1 VSALSVSEIKKIDD
15 KNKRHSSITVLN
27 SDNLSRS
34 DVQGLIELFCDPY
47 WPVREAAAKKLISTG
62 PRVCES
68 LVNAISDPNE
78 DIRFWSSQILATIAD
93 DNAICL
99 LINSFAS
106 YEEND
111 INMYSARA
119 LVKVGASALIP
130 LIEALGSPDDL
141 IRLYSLH
148 CLGELKSAEAVP
160 AIERLLAGDANFAIR
175 KNAAIALGKI
185 GTHSS
190 ANALIE
196 AISDKSWYVRVAATE
211 ALGKFKFA
219 GETPGFQPGG
229 EAFDGG
235 EKKELKD
242 RITNSI
248 LASLSDTEA
257 RVRETGAKVLGELG
271 GDRAQQQLIKL
282 LQNSNSEGE
291 KIIAVKSIDG
301 SLTAEALPVI
311 ASLLDDKNSPELKKE
326 ALKTLGRIPGDEA
339 KKYILD
345 LIDSENSEIVTTA
358 VTALFEFKTPSACD
372 AVPALLEDPREDV
385 RISTAASLGGKDY
398 FDMRHY
404 LYSALEDS
412 SYLVRR
418 QALISLYS
426 LLGDEA
432 ISEVITLINDADE
445 FTASEAIAIAA
456 KIKNPDAIPALARA
470 VETGSNRLAYMAFQ
484 TLSAIGANAEYVI
497 LNSLDSDNPDI
508 CYWAIGALEKNASVN
523 CIVPLLKTITKHSAR
538 QEIVERALE
547 VLMQFEFEIDEKFFI
562 DILKNLKSSH
572 NKAIELLS
580 KSKSRDIA
588 FELLPYLKSGEKETR
603 FHAAR
608 ALGRLANDDEKITAA
623 LIESLKDRY
632 WPVRKAAAESLAVLG
647 ENAVKSLKKELEQAG
662 ANADIVYWALRALAD
677 KAEKDSIPVFK
688 KYIDSKS
695 SDIKKIIIKGLGKIG
710 DDESL
715 EPLLQFLQSQD
726 DELRFHT
733 VKSLKNCSNPKILT
747 PLIKMMGDSYENVR
761 SFAAIALGNFKSEPA
776 AVQALKGALNDGSHW
791 VVKYAKESLSKLN
804 K

>member
-1 VSALSVSEIKKIDD
+1 MSALCVSEIRKIDD
-15 KNKRHSSITVLN
+15 KNKRLSSIAGLN
-27 SDNLSRS
+27 GDDLSRA
-34 DVQGLIELFCDPY
+34 DVQGLIELLCDPY

-78 DIRFWSSQILATIAD
+78 DIRFWSSQILAAIAGKK
-93 DNAICL
+93 AISL
-99 LINSFAS
+99 LINSLAS
-106 YEEND
+106 YEENE

-119 LVKVGASALIP
+119 LIKIGASAAEQLT
-130 LIEALGSPDDL
+130 EALASPVDL

-148 CLGELKSAEAVP
+148 CLGELKSAEAVQT
-160 AIERLLAGDANFAIR
+160 IERLLANDANFAIR

-185 GTHSS
+185 GSHSS

-196 AISDKSWYVRVAATE
+196 AISDKSWHVRVAATE

-219 GETPGFQPGG
+219 GETPDFHPDKETPGG
-229 EAFDGG
+229 A
-235 EKKELKD
+235 KKEELKD

-257 RVRETGAKVLGELG
+257 RVRETGAKILGEIG
-271 GDRAQQQLIKL
+271 GDRVQQQLIKL
-282 LQNSNSEGE
+282 LQNSDSEGE
-291 KIIAVKSIDG
+291 KIIAVKSID
-301 SLTAEALPVI
+301 SAIALEALPVI
-311 ASLLDDKNSPELKKE
+311 ASLLEDKNSAELKKE
-326 ALKTLGRIPGDEA
+326 ALKTLGRIVNDEA
-339 KKYILD
+339 KKYIFESIGSD
-345 LIDSENSEIVTTA
+345 DPEIVTTA
-358 VTALFEFKTPSACD
+358 VAALFEHKTPSACD
-372 AVPALLEDPREDV
+372 ALSVLFEDPREDV
-385 RISTAASLGGKDY
+385 RISTAAALGNKDY

-418 QALISLYS
+418 QALLSLYS

-456 KIKNPDAIPALARA
+456 KIKNPDAIPALAR
-470 VETGSNRLAYMAFQ
+470 VIETGSNRLAYMAFQ
-484 TLSAIGANAEYVI
+484 TLSAIGISAEYVI

-508 CYWAIGALEKNASVN
+508 CYWAIGTLEKTASKN
-523 CIVPLLKTITKHSAR
+523 CVAPLIKTMAKHSAR

-547 VLMQFEFEIDEKFFI
+547 VLMQFDFEIDEKFFI
-562 DILKNLKSSH
+562 DILKSLKSSH

-608 ALGRLANDDEKITAA
+608 ALGRLANDDEKIAFA

-647 ENAVKSLKKELEQAG
+647 ENAEKSLKKELDQAG
-662 ANADIVYWALRALAD
+662 ANADIVYWALRALAG
-677 KAEKDSIPVFK
+677 KAEKSSIPVFK

-710 DDESL
+710 DDESV
-715 EPLLQFLQSQD
+715 ELLTQFLQSQD

-747 PLIKMMGDSYENVR
+747 PLIKMIGDKYENVR

-776 AVQALKGALNDGSHW
+776 AAEALKGALGDSSHW